1 MNNERSSPRK
11 KRFAWLEKMRGKSL
25 EIQPDDSKL
34 VRLAKHSGFYFFLVF
49 LSLITLSVIT
59 AVTVVL

>member
-1 MNNERSSPRK
+1 MNNEQPGTK
-11 KRFAWLEKMRGKSL
+11 EKRFGWLEKMRGKSL
-25 EIQPDDSKL
+25 QIQPDDSKL

-49 LSLITLSVIT
+49 VSLLTLSVIT